1 MEVFINILLILF
13 INKVQN
19 LEIENDGC
27 NRSEEPDEGS
37 KAIFNDPN
45 ATFSTGSD
53 NFYEYF
59 DSGLDLEVFGS
70 YACGLSSKN
79 SDLDIRV
86 NDFHTYRYLNLEKI
100 GRNLLYS
107 LEDRNSNGWSA

>member
-1 MEVFINILLILF
+1 MGRQRAHAGSQLC
-13 INKVQN
+13 KT
-19 LEIENDGC
+19 
-27 NRSEEPDEGS
+27 EEPDEGS
-37 KAIFNDPN
+37 KALFNDPT

-107 LEDRNSNGWSA
+107 FEDRNSNGWSN